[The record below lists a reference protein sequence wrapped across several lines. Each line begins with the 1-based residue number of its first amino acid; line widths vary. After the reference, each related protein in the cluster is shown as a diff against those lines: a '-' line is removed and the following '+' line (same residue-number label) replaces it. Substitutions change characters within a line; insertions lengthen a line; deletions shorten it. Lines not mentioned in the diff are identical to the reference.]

1 MFSIRRQMTRLLSV
15 SALASFEISGASWVV
30 LMAAR
35 GFSMMEIGIAEG
47 AFHVAS
53 LLFEIPSGVISDVFG
68 RRKSMILSC
77 VMRLTSML
85 LMIFSKGLPG
95 VCLSLAF
102 AAFSYNF
109 ASGAREALAYDSL
122 KSVGQEAHYIRY
134 SAIEMML
141 YRVGSALATLL
152 AGFALWLGYK
162 RANMVDFLI
171 GLICLW
177 VTFGLREVETEG
189 MQSEGSMGVR
199 IAQCFRDAFS
209 FLRRERKT
217 VKIML
222 ANALAGAIAILIS
235 FFLQAQLPLAGLEGR
250 YLGPALFVMGL
261 GGAAGSQL
269 AVRFVKMGYKRLYA
283 LCLGGVLLGLAMG
296 VSGWPLMMTAGGFIA
311 GMFDDLLQV
320 RTDALL
326 NDRFP
331 SSQRATLLSVSS
343 LCFSL
348 VMIAMSP
355 LAGWFFDHI

>member
-1 MFSIRRQMTRLLSV
+1 MFSIRTQMTRLLSV

-35 GFSMMEIGIAEG
+35 GFSMMEIGLAEG

-122 KSVGQEAHYIRY
+122 KSVGQEQHYIRY
-134 SAIEMML
+134 SSLEMVL

-162 RANMVDFLI
+162 RANMLDFLI
-171 GLICLW
+171 GLVCLW

-189 MQSEGSMGVR
+189 MQSEGSMGAR
-199 IAQCFRDAFS
+199 IKQCFQAAFA
-209 FLRRERKT
+209 FLKRERQA
-217 VKIML
+217 VRIML
-222 ANALAGAIAILIS
+222 ANAFAGAISILLL
-235 FFLQAQLPLAGLEGR
+235 FFLQAQLPLAGLEGA

-261 GGAAGSQL
+261 GGAAGAKL
-269 AVRFVKMGYKRLYA
+269 AVRFAKMGYKRLFA
-283 LCLGGVLLGLAMG
+283 LCLGGVVLGLLLG
-296 VSGWPLMMTAGGFIA
+296 VSGVPLLMTAGGFIA

-326 NDRFP
+326 NDQFP
-331 SSQRATLLSVSS
+331 SSQRATLVSVSS

>member
-355 LAGWFFDHI
+355 LAGWFFDVI